1 MARSRRVSW
10 TCPICSRVFLRDV
23 VIARAQEIEPPK
35 RSRGLDSPCP
45 NCGFL
50 DLVLP
55 DAPGD
60 VVIAVTTTP
69 AEHAPLS
76 AGEPGGE
83 AVSPHRPVS
92 VRVAEAFGG
101 TDRKPE

>member
-10 TCPICSRVFLRDV
+10 TCPICSRAFLRDV

-45 NCGFL
+45 NCGFV

-60 VVIAVTTTP
+60 VVLAVTTTP
-69 AEHAPLS
+69 NEQAVAPQERQK
-76 AGEPGGE
+76 G
-83 AVSPHRPVS
+83 
-92 VRVAEAFGG
+92 
-101 TDRKPE
+101 KP